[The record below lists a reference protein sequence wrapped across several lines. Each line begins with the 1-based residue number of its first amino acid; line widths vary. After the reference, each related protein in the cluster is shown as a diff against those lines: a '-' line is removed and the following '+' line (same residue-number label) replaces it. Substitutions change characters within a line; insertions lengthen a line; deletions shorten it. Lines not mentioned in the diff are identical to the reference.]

1 MDGFSYRTAI
11 VLLLI
16 STLFLSSCSVIPQ
29 GEDADSTANVLSQV
43 QSGTQG
49 IDVDFVND
57 YPPYT
62 MYDVSDFVML
72 LEVENKGAY
81 DVGATE
87 CYLQVTG
94 FDPNIIMGVDYVQS
108 CGPVDGKNVY
118 NLDGGWNQVE
128 YSSSSISLPYGTLE
142 YSPSLNLVW
151 CYDYQT
157 WANPS
162 ICVDPLFYQITSEQK
177 ACTPQDVSM
186 GGGQGGPVSVSYLGV
201 DMIGDTAVFEI
212 SVHNG
217 GGGRVL
223 SPYADI
229 SNCGESNLDYDDL
242 DRVSYSVEMTG
253 GSLVSCTPSDGILR
267 LSNDVG
273 KIVCTFNIIGTT
285 AYETPLIITLDYK
298 YMDSTQKSVQVIAT
312 P

>member
-1 MDGFSYRTAI
+1 MGTLNLKLGI
-11 VLLLI
+11 VLLLGML
-16 STLFLSSCSVIPQ
+16 LFSSCSIIPQ
-29 GEDADSTANVLSQV
+29 GESADSTSSILSQV
-43 QSGTQG
+43 QSGTRG
-49 IDVDFVND
+49 IEIDFVSS
-57 YPPYT
+57 YPPAT
-62 MYDVSDFVML
+62 LYDVGDMVML

-81 DVGATE
+81 DVGGAD

-94 FDPNIIMGVDYVQS
+94 FDSNIIRGIDYVQS

-128 YSSSSISLPYGTLE
+128 YSSSSITLPDDTLE
-142 YSPSLNLVW
+142 YSPNLNLVW
-151 CYDYQT
+151 CYEYQT
-157 WANPS
+157 IANPS

-177 ACTPQDVSM
+177 ACSPQDVGM
-186 GGGQGGPVSVSYLGV
+186 GGGQGGPVSVTYTGV

-212 SVHNG
+212 SVQNS

-229 SNCGESNLDYDDL
+229 SNCGESVLDYEDL
-242 DRVSYSVEMTG
+242 DRVGYTIEMTG
-253 GSLVSCTPSDGILR
+253 GSMIECTPSNGLLR

-273 KIVCTFNIIGTT
+273 KIVCSFRINGQS
-285 AYETPLIITLDYK
+285 AYETPLQITLDYN
-298 YMDSTQKSVQVIAT
+298 YIESTQQGIQIIST